1 MLVPVRED
9 FIKQER
15 VVSVHRED
23 HLTTLFVRATLC
35 EDVLDNFAGEGMQ
48 HKFVHLRANQFTES
62 LFLLVKR
69 REVI

>member
-1 MLVPVRED
+1 MLVPVREH

-15 VVSVHRED
+15 VVSVHREH

-35 EDVLDNFAGEGMQ
+35 EDVLNNLACEGMQ

-69 REVI
+69 CEMI